1 VIVAQLDVKILDR
14 DYRLSVSDDDRPR
27 LLQAVEMVDE
37 RMRAVRDAGKISGH
51 DRIAVMAA
59 LQIAHDLLAAPGSAN
74 ANSESSRKLR
84 KVSDELDAEV
94 KRQEKLF

>member
-1 VIVAQLDVKILDR
+1 MAQVDVKILDR

-27 LLQAVEMVDE
+27 LLQAVELVDE
-37 RMRAVRDAGKISGH
+37 RMRTIRDGGKISGH

-59 LQIAHDLLAAPGSAN
+59 LQIAHDLLAAPGGTRAD
-74 ANSESSRKLR
+74 AESSRRIRKL
-84 KVSDELDAEV
+84 SEEIDTEV